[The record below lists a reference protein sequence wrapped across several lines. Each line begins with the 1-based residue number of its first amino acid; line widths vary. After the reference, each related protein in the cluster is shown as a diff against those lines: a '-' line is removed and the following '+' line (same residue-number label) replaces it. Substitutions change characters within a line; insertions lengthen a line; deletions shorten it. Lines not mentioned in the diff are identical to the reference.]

1 MGTNARV
8 TPGFGKIADA
18 QKDAIDRSLPP
29 RTEADLGG
37 SRPRMRATDLLIY
50 AVLILAGLAFLL
62 PFYWMIVSSFRPT
75 AQFFQIPIPL
85 VPNPPSLENF
95 ETLFARS
102 MFGQGLFNSAFLA
115 VVSVI
120 LQVWFCAL
128 AGYTFAKLRF
138 RGRDP
143 LFIGILTTMMIPLG
157 VGLIPNFIIMT
168 RIGWVDTYRALIV
181 PGIANAFGIFW
192 MRQYC
197 FSVPDELLDAA
208 RVDGAGEFGIFS
220 RIVLP
225 VIRPALASLA
235 IFVFLSSWNDFL
247 QPLVFLRSEDKFTVQ
262 LWLSIVEKQLN
273 VSQPAIVMAGSLL
286 ARVPIII
293 MFVALPRHFIA
304 GLTAGSVK

>member
-1 MGTNARV
+1 MGTNARA
-8 TPGFGKIADA
+8 TPGFAARDQTDA
-18 QKDAIDRSLPP
+18 A
-29 RTEADLGG
+29 A
-37 SRPRMRATDLLIY
+37 SRPPSRAERGTGESKPRVRGTDILTY
-50 AVLILAGLAFLL
+50 AVLVLAGLAFLL
-62 PFYWMIVSSFRPT
+62 PFYWMVVSSFRPT
-75 AQFFQIPIPL
+75 AQFFQLPIPL

-102 MFGQGLFNSAFLA
+102 KYGRGLLNSAFLA
-115 VVSVI
+115 IVAVI
-120 LQVWFCAL
+120 LQVGFCAL

-138 RGRDP
+138 RGRDA
-143 LFIGILTTMMIPLG
+143 LYLGILTTMMIPLG
-157 VGLIPNFIIMT
+157 VGLIPNFIIMA
-168 RIGWVDTYRALIV
+168 RIGWVDTYRALII

-197 FSVPDELLDAA
+197 LSVPDELLDAA

-235 IFVFLSSWNDFL
+235 IFVFLSTWNDFL

-262 LWLSIVEKQLN
+262 LWLSIVERQGN
-273 VSQPAIVMAGSLL
+273 VSQPAIVMAGALL
-286 ARVPIII
+286 ASIPIVIL
-293 MFVALPRHFIA
+293 FAALQRHFMA

>member
-1 MGTNARV
+1 MSATSPDDFRA
-8 TPGFGKIADA
+8 
-18 QKDAIDRSLPP
+18 
-29 RTEADLGG
+29 TEARRGRFSVSDLF
-37 SRPRMRATDLLIY
+37 TY
-50 AVLILAGLAFLL
+50 VVLIVAALAFIL

-75 AQFFQIPIPL
+75 AQFFQLPIPL
-85 VPNPPSLENF
+85 LPNPPSLENF
-95 ETLFARS
+95 ETLFARTQFVRG
-102 MFGQGLFNSAFLA
+102 MLNSAFLA
-115 VVSVI
+115 IVAVI

-138 RGRDP
+138 KGRQP
-143 LFIGILTTMMIPLG
+143 LFIGILVTMMIPLG
-157 VGLIPNFIIMT
+157 VGLIPNFIIMA

-197 FSVPDELLDAA
+197 LSLPDELLDAA

-225 VIRPALASLA
+225 IIRPALASLA

-262 LWLSIVEKQLN
+262 LWLSIVERQLN
-273 VSQPAIVMAGSLL
+273 VRQPALVMAGSLL
-286 ARVPIII
+286 ASIPII
-293 MFVALPRHFIA
+293 ALFAALQRHFIA

>member
-1 MGTNARV
+1 MGAEARLARRPAPV
-8 TPGFGKIADA
+8 RGN
-18 QKDAIDRSLPP
+18 
-29 RTEADLGG
+29 G
-37 SRPRMRATDLLIY
+37 SRFRPSMILIY
-50 AVLILAGLAFLL
+50 AVLILAAIAFVL
-62 PFYWMIVSSFRPT
+62 PFYWMVVSALRPT
-75 AQFFQIPIPL
+75 ADFYKIPIPL
-85 VPNPPSLENF
+85 VPDPPSLENF
-95 ETLFARS
+95 QALFDRS
-102 MFGQGLFNSAFLA
+102 MFGRGIANSVFLA

-157 VGLIPNFIIMT
+157 VGLIPNFIIMA

-197 FSVPDELLDAA
+197 LSVPDELLDAA

-247 QPLVFLRSEDKFTVQ
+247 APLVFLRSEEKFTVQ
-262 LWLSIVEKQLN
+262 LWLSIVSRQQN

-286 ARVPIII
+286 ASVPIII
-293 MFVALPRHFIA
+293 LFAALQRHFIA

>member
-1 MGTNARV
+1 MGANARA
-8 TPGFGKIADA
+8 TP
-18 QKDAIDRSLPP
+18 
-29 RTEADLGG
+29 
-37 SRPRMRATDLLIY
+37 RPRKFASARDDTVAKQQQPRVRATDVLIY
-50 AVLILAGLAFLL
+50 AVLILAGIAFLL

-75 AQFFQIPIPL
+75 AQFFQLPIPL

-102 MFGQGLFNSAFLA
+102 MFGRGLLNSAFLA
-115 VVSVI
+115 IVSVI

-138 RGRDP
+138 RGRDA

-157 VGLIPNFIIMT
+157 VGLIPNFIIMA
-168 RIGWVDTYRALIV
+168 RIGWVDTYRALII

-247 QPLVFLRSEDKFTVQ
+247 QPLVFLRSEEKFTVQ

-273 VSQPAIVMAGSLL
+273 VSQPAIVMAGSVL
-286 ARVPIII
+286 ASIPIVIL
-293 MFVALPRHFIA
+293 FAALQRHFIA

>member
-1 MGTNARV
+1 VISATQDEGHPT
-8 TPGFGKIADA
+8 T
-18 QKDAIDRSLPP
+18 
-29 RTEADLGG
+29 G
-37 SRPRMRATDLLIY
+37 SRNRSFSDLLTY
-50 AVLILAGLAFLL
+50 VVLIVAALAFIL

-75 AQFFQIPIPL
+75 AQFFQLPIPL
-85 VPNPPSLENF
+85 IPNPPSLENF
-95 ETLFARS
+95 ETLFARTQFVRG
-102 MFGQGLFNSAFLA
+102 MLNSAFLA
-115 VVSVI
+115 LVAVV

-138 RGRDP
+138 KGRQP
-143 LFIGILTTMMIPLG
+143 LFIGILVTMMIPLG
-157 VGLIPNFIIMT
+157 VGLIPNFIIMAK
-168 RIGWVDTYRALIV
+168 IGWVDTYRALIV

-197 FSVPDELLDAA
+197 LSLPDELLDAA

-225 VIRPALASLA
+225 IIRPALASLA

-262 LWLSIVEKQLN
+262 LWLSIVERQLN
-273 VSQPAIVMAGSLL
+273 VRQPAIVMAGSLL
-286 ARVPIII
+286 ASIPIVVL
-293 MFVALPRHFIA
+293 FASLQRHFIA

>member
-1 MGTNARV
+1 VTINLKGQDDTRVVSPAR
-8 TPGFGKIADA
+8 
-18 QKDAIDRSLPP
+18 RPP
-29 RTEADLGG
+29 RL
-37 SRPRMRATDLLIY
+37 RAPDLLIY
-50 AVLILAGLAFLL
+50 ALLVVAGLAFLL

-75 AQFFQIPIPL
+75 AQFYQLPIPF

-102 MFGQGLFNSAFLA
+102 MFGRGLLNSAFLA
-115 VVSVI
+115 VVAVV

-138 RGRDP
+138 RGRDA
-143 LFIGILTTMMIPLG
+143 LFVGILATMMIPLG
-157 VGLIPNFIIMT
+157 VGLIPNFIIMA
-168 RIGWVDTYRALIV
+168 RIGWVDTYQALIV

-197 FSVPDELLDAA
+197 LSVPDELLDAA

-247 QPLVFLRSEDKFTVQ
+247 APLVFLRSEEKFTVQ
-262 LWLSIVEKQLN
+262 LWLSIVSQQQN
-273 VSQPAIVMAGSLL
+273 VSQPAIVMAGALL
-286 ARVPIII
+286 ASIPIII
-293 MFVALPRHFIA
+293 LFAALQRHFIA

>member
-1 MGTNARV
+1 VEGLKASKQRLRV
-8 TPGFGKIADA
+8 
-18 QKDAIDRSLPP
+18 
-29 RTEADLGG
+29 
-37 SRPRMRATDLLIY
+37 TDLLIY
-50 AVLILAGLAFLL
+50 AVLILTGLAFLL

-75 AQFFQIPIPL
+75 AQFFQLPIPL

-95 ETLFARS
+95 ELLFARS
-102 MFGQGLFNSAFLA
+102 MFARGLLNSAFLA
-115 VVSVI
+115 VVAVI

-128 AGYTFAKLRF
+128 AGYSFAKLRF
-138 RGRDP
+138 RGRDQ
-143 LFIGILTTMMIPLG
+143 LFVGILVTMMIPLG
-157 VGLIPNFIIMT
+157 VGLIPNFIIMA
-168 RIGWVDTYRALIV
+168 RIGWVDTYQALIV

-235 IFVFLSSWNDFL
+235 IFVFLTSWNDFL
-247 QPLVFLRSEDKFTVQ
+247 APLVFLRSEEKFTVQ
-262 LWLSIVEKQLN
+262 LWLSIVSRQQN

-286 ARVPIII
+286 ASIPIV
-293 MFVALPRHFIA
+293 FLFATLQRHFIA

>member
-1 MGTNARV
+1 
-8 TPGFGKIADA
+8 
-18 QKDAIDRSLPP
+18 
-29 RTEADLGG
+29 
-37 SRPRMRATDLLIY
+37 
-50 AVLILAGLAFLL
+50 
-62 PFYWMIVSSFRPT
+62 
-75 AQFFQIPIPL
+75 

-102 MFGQGLFNSAFLA
+102 MFGRGILNSAFLA
-115 VVSVI
+115 IVSVI

-138 RGRDP
+138 RGRDA

-157 VGLIPNFIIMT
+157 VGLIPNFIIMA
-168 RIGWVDTYRALIV
+168 RIGWVDTYRALII

-247 QPLVFLRSEDKFTVQ
+247 SPLVFLRSEDKFTVQ

-286 ARVPIII
+286 ASVPIII
-293 MFVALPRHFIA
+293 LFVALQRHFIA

>member
-1 MGTNARV
+1 VANSRHERAPAATTGRH
-8 TPGFGKIADA
+8 PRF
-18 QKDAIDRSLPP
+18 SLS
-29 RTEADLGG
+29 G
-37 SRPRMRATDLLIY
+37 LLIY
-50 AVLILAGLAFLL
+50 AVLILAGLAFIL
-62 PFYWMIVSSFRPT
+62 PFYWAVVSAFRPT
-75 AQFFQIPIPL
+75 AQFFQLPIPL
-85 VPNPPSLENF
+85 FPNPPSLENF

-102 MFGQGLFNSAFLA
+102 DFARGLFNSAFLA
-115 VVSVI
+115 VVSVV

-138 RGRDP
+138 RGRDA

-157 VGLIPNFIIMT
+157 VGLIPNFIIMA
-168 RIGWVDTYRALIV
+168 RIGWVDTYQALIV

-197 FSVPDELLDAA
+197 LSLPDELLDAA

-247 QPLVFLRSEDKFTVQ
+247 APLVFLRSEDKFTVQ
-262 LWLSIVEKQLN
+262 LWLSIVSEQQN
-273 VSQPAIVMAGSLL
+273 VSQPAIVMAGSVL
-286 ARVPIII
+286 ASIPIVIL
-293 MFVALPRHFIA
+293 FAALQRHFIA

>member
-1 MGTNARV
+1 VR
-8 TPGFGKIADA
+8 I
-18 QKDAIDRSLPP
+18 S
-29 RTEADLGG
+29 
-37 SRPRMRATDLLIY
+37 ATDLLIY
-50 AVLILAGLAFLL
+50 AALVLAGIIFLA

-75 AQFFQIPIPL
+75 AQFYQLPIPL
-85 VPNPPSLENF
+85 IPNPPSLENF

-102 MFGQGLFNSAFLA
+102 EFGRGLLNSAFLA
-115 VVSVI
+115 IVAVI

-157 VGLIPNFIIMT
+157 VGLIPNFIIMA
-168 RIGWVDTYRALIV
+168 RIGWVDTYRALII

-197 FSVPDELLDAA
+197 LSIPDELLDAA

-247 QPLVFLRSEDKFTVQ
+247 APLVFLRSEDKFTVQ
-262 LWLSIVEKQLN
+262 LWLSIVSRQQN

-286 ARVPIII
+286 ASVPIVVL
-293 MFVALPRHFIA
+293 FAALQRHFIA

>member
-1 MGTNARV
+1 MGMNARAQND
-8 TPGFGKIADA
+8 TP
-18 QKDAIDRSLPP
+18 S
-29 RTEADLGG
+29 RT
-37 SRPRMRATDLLIY
+37 RPRLGAADLLIY
-50 AVLILAGLAFLL
+50 AVLILAGIAFIL
-62 PFYWMIVSSFRPT
+62 PFYWMLVSSFRPS
-75 AQFFQIPIPL
+75 AQFYQLPL
-85 VPNPPSLENF
+85 PLAPNPPSLENF

-102 MFGQGLFNSAFLA
+102 NFTRGMLNSAFLA
-115 VVSVI
+115 IVSVI

-138 RGRDP
+138 RGRQP
-143 LFIGILTTMMIPLG
+143 LFVGILATMMIPLG
-157 VGLIPNFIIMT
+157 VGLIPNFIIMA

-197 FSVPDELLDAA
+197 LSVPDELLDAA

-247 QPLVFLRSEDKFTVQ
+247 APLVFLRSEDKFTVQ
-262 LWLSIVEKQLN
+262 LWLSIVSRQGN
-273 VSQPAIVMAGSLL
+273 VSQPALVMAGSVL
-286 ARVPIII
+286 ASIPIV
-293 MFVALPRHFIA
+293 FLFATLQRHFIA

>member
-1 MGTNARV
+1 MLVLRHDSSLALRMTRSAKKAAPRV
-8 TPGFGKIADA
+8 
-18 QKDAIDRSLPP
+18 
-29 RTEADLGG
+29 
-37 SRPRMRATDLLIY
+37 RATDLLIY
-50 AVLILAGLAFLL
+50 AVLVLAGIAFVL

-75 AQFFQIPIPL
+75 AQFYQLPIPL

-102 MFGQGLFNSAFLA
+102 KFGRGILNSAFLA

-138 RGRDP
+138 RGRDA
-143 LFIGILTTMMIPLG
+143 LFVGILTTMMIPLG
-157 VGLIPNFIIMT
+157 VGLIPNFIIMA

-197 FSVPDELLDAA
+197 LSVPDELLDAA

-247 QPLVFLRSEDKFTVQ
+247 SRWSSCAARTSSPSSSGCRS
-262 LWLSIVEKQLN
+262 LSDRQR
-273 VSQPAIVMAGSLL
+273 QPAGDRDGRLGAGQHPDRDHVRRAAAPLHRR
-286 ARVPIII
+286 AHRRQRQVIH
-293 MFVALPRHFIA
+293 R
-304 GLTAGSVK
+304 